1 MVGINGQSN
10 CWLIFNPDHIVIEGE
25 MVLLGNRI
33 RNVVKENDLS
43 TYCLRCI
50 TTLQSNLPSD
60 GTQPYLTS
68 FVSKDM
74 EGNTTS

>member
-1 MVGINGQSN
+1 
-10 CWLIFNPDHIVIEGE
+10 

-74 EGNTTS
+74 EGYTTS